1 MPADDMNRIIQSP
14 ASHCA
19 DEIRIHHHQEE
30 TEPVSGKRF
39 ISILLL
45 LCAVGISLSACGAQE
60 QARFRI
66 VGYLPDYRFK
76 GTDLDQAALLTDL
89 VLFAAEPAEN
99 GEVQLGKL
107 KNAPWE
113 KLWDLRD
120 RHQTRL
126 ILCIGGWERS
136 NHFSQV
142 VRNPRL
148 RVTFAKSLLQTLQN
162 RKLNGL
168 DIDWEYP
175 RTPEDWNGFIALLE
189 QLKSD
194 FQPHRYSLS
203 LTVAPWREV
212 PEAAWKA
219 VDRVQLMSYDYGQQ
233 HSTPQQALKDIQT
246 FLDRG
251 VPAEKIVLGL
261 PFYGRHVTDR
271 KAITYARL
279 VDRYQP
285 DDDSDEVDGIYFNGP
300 ATIRQKT
307 QQAIESGI
315 GGVMIWEIGQ
325 DRPGENSLLNNIA
338 ITARRGRRMQIHRT
352 FRRR

>member
-1 MPADDMNRIIQSP
+1 VP
-14 ASHCA
+14 SH
-19 DEIRIHHHQEE
+19 
-30 TEPVSGKRF
+30 RF
-39 ISILLL
+39 ISTLLL
-45 LCAVGISLSACGAQE
+45 MCLVSIGLSACGAQE
-60 QARFRI
+60 QARFQI

-89 VLFAAEPAEN
+89 ILFAAEPGEN

-113 KLWDLRD
+113 KLWSLRD
-120 RHQTRL
+120 QHQTRL
-126 ILCIGGWERS
+126 ILCVGGWERS

-142 VRNPRL
+142 VRDPGL
-148 RVTFAKSLLQTLQN
+148 RATFAKSLCQTLQDK
-162 RKLNGL
+162 KLNGL
-168 DIDWEYP
+168 DIDWESP
-175 RTPEDWNGFIALLE
+175 RTPEDWSGFAALLE

-212 PEAAWKA
+212 PERAWKS

-246 FLDRG
+246 FLDQG
-251 VPAEKIVLGL
+251 IPAKKIVLGL
-261 PFYGRHVTDR
+261 PFYGRHVTNR
-271 KAITYARL
+271 KAMTYARL

-285 DDDSDEVDGIYFNGP
+285 EDDVDEVDGIYFNGP
-300 ATIRQKT
+300 ATIRRKT
-307 QQAIESGI
+307 QQAMDAGI

-325 DRPGENSLLNNIA
+325 DRSGENSLLNNIA
-338 ITARRGRRMQIHRT
+338 ITARRRHRMQIHRT
-352 FRRR
+352 FRR